1 MSKKLV
7 DSIDIKIPDLG
18 DFDSIEVIEILV
30 KEGDNVEN
38 EASLITLETDKATMD
53 IPSPR
58 DGRVTTLNIK
68 IGDKVKQGDLI
79 GRMAVSNIPEKE
91 IDNSHVEPS
100 TEDKSIKIDEK
111 ELPPNQIDTHF
122 AASVSTSIV
131 SAGKI
136 PNINEKSFS
145 SAHASPSVRKFARE
159 LGVNLIEVNGS
170 GPKSRILHDDVKAF
184 VKAILSGAPSSKS
197 NLPELPTVDFG
208 KYGDI
213 EEKPLSRIQTI
224 SGPRIQA
231 SWINLPHVT
240 QHDEADITAMDAERL
255 RQRNLAKNKN
265 IKLSPLAFI
274 IRACA
279 LTLKS
284 FPKVNASL
292 SVDGKTLIYKKYCN
306 IGFAT
311 DTENGLVV
319 PVIKDA
325 DKKSVIEVAKELSDL
340 SGRAREGKLSASDM
354 QGGTFTISSLGGIG
368 GTAFTPIINAP
379 EVAILGVSRAA
390 MRPIWDGKKFL
401 PRLML
406 PVSFSY
412 DHRVIDGA
420 DAARFTTHFGQEIVN
435 VDTLIKAG

>member
-58 DGRVTTLNIK
+58 DGKVTTLNIK

-79 GRMAVSNIPEKE
+79 GRMAVSNTPKKE

-136 PNINEKSFS
+136 PNIDEKSFS

>member
-136 PNINEKSFS
+136 PNIDEKSFS

-325 DKKSVIEVAKELSDL
+325 DRKSVIEVAKELSDL

>member
-58 DGRVTTLNIK
+58 DGKVTTLNIK

-136 PNINEKSFS
+136 PNIDEKSFS

>member
-58 DGRVTTLNIK
+58 DGKVTTLNIK

-136 PNINEKSFS
+136 PNIDEKSFS

-420 DAARFTTHFGQEIVN
+420 DAARFTTQFGQEIVN

>member
-58 DGRVTTLNIK
+58 DGKVTALNIK

-136 PNINEKSFS
+136 PNIDEKSFS

-340 SGRAREGKLSASDM
+340 SGRAREGKLSVSDM

>member
-136 PNINEKSFS
+136 PNIDEKSFS

-184 VKAILSGAPSSKS
+184 VKAILSGVPSSKS

>member
-136 PNINEKSFS
+136 PNIDEKSFS

>member
-58 DGRVTTLNIK
+58 DGKVTALNIK

-91 IDNSHVEPS
+91 INNSHIEPS

-136 PNINEKSFS
+136 PNIDEKSFS

-159 LGVNLIEVNGS
+159 LGVNLVEVNGS

-184 VKAILSGAPSSKS
+184 VKAILSGVPSSKS

-435 VDTLIKAG
+435 IDTLIKAG

>member
-1 MSKKLV
+1 
-7 DSIDIKIPDLG
+7 
-18 DFDSIEVIEILV
+18 
-30 KEGDNVEN
+30 
-38 EASLITLETDKATMD
+38 MD

-58 DGRVTTLNIK
+58 DGKVTTLNIK

-79 GRMAVSNIPEKE
+79 GRMAVSNTPKKE

-111 ELPPNQIDTHF
+111 ELPPNQIDAHF

-136 PNINEKSFS
+136 PNIDEKSFS

-340 SGRAREGKLSASDM
+340 SGRAREGKLSVSDM

>member
-136 PNINEKSFS
+136 PNIDEKSFS

-170 GPKSRILHDDVKAF
+170 GPKSRILHDDVKAY
-184 VKAILSGAPSSKS
+184 VKAILSGVPSSKS

>member
-58 DGRVTTLNIK
+58 DGKVTALNIK

-100 TEDKSIKIDEK
+100 TEDKSIKIDEN

-136 PNINEKSFS
+136 PNIDEKSFS

-435 VDTLIKAG
+435 VDTLIKVG

>member
-58 DGRVTTLNIK
+58 DGKVTTLNIK

-111 ELPPNQIDTHF
+111 ELPPNQIDAHF

-136 PNINEKSFS
+136 PNIDEKSFS

-340 SGRAREGKLSASDM
+340 SGRAREGKLSVSDM

>member
-58 DGRVTTLNIK
+58 DGKVTALNIK

-111 ELPPNQIDTHF
+111 ELPPNQIDAHF

-136 PNINEKSFS
+136 PNIDEKSFS

>member
-111 ELPPNQIDTHF
+111 ELPPNQIDAHF

-136 PNINEKSFS
+136 PNIDEKSFS

>member
-58 DGRVTTLNIK
+58 DGKVTALNIK

-79 GRMAVSNIPEKE
+79 GRMAVSNTPKKE

-111 ELPPNQIDTHF
+111 ELPPNQIDAHF

-136 PNINEKSFS
+136 PNIDEKSFS

-340 SGRAREGKLSASDM
+340 SGRAREGKLSVSDM

>member
-58 DGRVTTLNIK
+58 DGKVTTLNIK

-122 AASVSTSIV
+122 AASVTTPIV

-136 PNINEKSFS
+136 PNIDEKSFS

-184 VKAILSGAPSSKS
+184 VKAILSGVPSSKS

-340 SGRAREGKLSASDM
+340 SGRAREGKLSVSDM

-379 EVAILGVSRAA
+379 EVAILGVSREA

>member
-38 EASLITLETDKATMD
+38 ESSLITLETDKATMD

-58 DGRVTTLNIK
+58 DGKVTTLNIK

-136 PNINEKSFS
+136 PNIDEKSFS

-390 MRPIWDGKKFL
+390 MRPIWNGKKFL

>member
-58 DGRVTTLNIK
+58 DGKVTTLNIK

-136 PNINEKSFS
+136 PNIDEKSFS

-390 MRPIWDGKKFL
+390 MRPIWNGKKFL

>member
-100 TEDKSIKIDEK
+100 TEDKSIKIDEN

-136 PNINEKSFS
+136 PNIDEKSFS

>member
-131 SAGKI
+131 SAEKI
-136 PNINEKSFS
+136 PNIDEKSFS

>member
-91 IDNSHVEPS
+91 IDNSHVESS

-136 PNINEKSFS
+136 PNIDEKSFS

>member
-58 DGRVTTLNIK
+58 DGKVTALNIK

-100 TEDKSIKIDEK
+100 TEDKSIKIDEN

-136 PNINEKSFS
+136 PNIDEKSFS

>member
-58 DGRVTTLNIK
+58 DGKVTALNIK

-136 PNINEKSFS
+136 PNIDEKSFS

>member
-100 TEDKSIKIDEK
+100 TEDKSIKIDKK

-131 SAGKI
+131 SAEKI
-136 PNINEKSFS
+136 PNIDEKSFS

>member
-58 DGRVTTLNIK
+58 DGKVTTLNIK

-91 IDNSHVEPS
+91 IDNSHVESS

-111 ELPPNQIDTHF
+111 ELPPNQIDAHF

-136 PNINEKSFS
+136 PNIDEKSFS

>member
-58 DGRVTTLNIK
+58 DGKVTALNIK

-91 IDNSHVEPS
+91 INNSHIEPS

-136 PNINEKSFS
+136 PNIDEKSFS

-159 LGVNLIEVNGS
+159 LGVNLVEVNGS

-184 VKAILSGAPSSKS
+184 VKAILSGVPSSKS

-325 DKKSVIEVAKELSDL
+325 DKKSVIEVAKELSNL
-340 SGRAREGKLSASDM
+340 SGRAREGKLRASDM

-435 VDTLIKAG
+435 IDTLIKAG

>member
-1 MSKKLV
+1 
-7 DSIDIKIPDLG
+7 
-18 DFDSIEVIEILV
+18 
-30 KEGDNVEN
+30 
-38 EASLITLETDKATMD
+38 
-53 IPSPR
+53 
-58 DGRVTTLNIK
+58 
-68 IGDKVKQGDLI
+68 
-79 GRMAVSNIPEKE
+79 
-91 IDNSHVEPS
+91 
-100 TEDKSIKIDEK
+100 
-111 ELPPNQIDTHF
+111 
-122 AASVSTSIV
+122 VSTSIV

-136 PNINEKSFS
+136 PNIDEKSFS